1 MLTSIAVVGSKGQ
14 IQVVVECVMC
24 VPGRVARAPWLYM
37 PPVSTAQSAST
48 IPQSCRPLLTN
59 CRPGQLNSIIDPICP
74 LQAKLLQA
82 LWLYMPPYVNSTA
95 SIHFIHQCQYSCPSI
110 GSFQLLMQWFLCS
123 AGQVATGALAVYAT
137 LRQQHSQHPHHCN
150 QHNSFPQA
158 KEAAIQRRH
167 S

>member
-1 MLTSIAVVGSKGQ
+1 MFTIFAVLGSQGQ

-24 VPGRVARAPWLYM
+24 VPSCQRLPGCICHL
-37 PPVSTAQSAST
+37 VSTAQSAST

-59 CRPGQLNSIIDPICP
+59 CRPGQSNSVIDPICP

-95 SIHFIHQCQYSCPSI
+95 SIHVIHQCQYSCPST
-110 GSFQLLMQWFLCS
+110 GSFQLLMHCFLCS

-137 LRQQHSQHPHHCN
+137 LRQHHSQHPHHWN
-150 QHNSFPQA
+150 HHNSFPQA
-158 KEAAIQRRH
+158 KLM
-167 S
+167 